1 VVYPQPVTPAQPT
14 VIITQPS
21 CTEPNAIIVLTSS
34 NTGLVYSIN
43 NGADYVTFSRFS
55 GLVPGTYWP
64 KVKNG
69 AGCASTFMVRT
80 INPRPPIP
88 AAPALT
94 VTQPT
99 CTVATGTISISSPS
113 DTLSYSINNTT
124 YQPGGNF
131 SGMASGSY
139 PVTAENSAGCISPSS
154 MASILLP
161 TAAPEAPSVTLTQ
174 PTCTVA
180 TGTITIS
187 SPVDSFSYS
196 INNVNY
202 QPGGSF
208 SGLTTG
214 SYPVTAENSAGCI
227 SSPSMAVILTT
238 PAPLPTPGVT
248 VVQPTC
254 SVTTGSIDISGP
266 LGPGLMYSVNGTTYQ
281 PDTSFTSLAM
291 GSYPVTAKDNAGC
304 VSSPASA
311 VILAQPASCNVVI
324 GVYPNPYV
332 GEVNFTIVSPQSG
345 KGLLVFYNLWGQL
358 MNPLI
363 ETDLVAGLPTSINCP
378 MGFAHKQA
386 VVYQLTIGKKKMQGI
401 LLPQKY

>member
-1 VVYPQPVTPAQPT
+1 VTLSQFT
-14 VIITQPS
+14 
-21 CTEPNAIIVLTSS
+21 
-34 NTGLVYSIN
+34 
-43 NGADYVTFSRFS
+43 

-64 KVKNG
+64 KVKNS
-69 AGCASTFMVRT
+69 AGCASTFMVST

-88 AAPALT
+88 ATPA
-94 VTQPT
+94 
-99 CTVATGTISISSPS
+99 
-113 DTLSYSINNTT
+113 
-124 YQPGGNF
+124 
-131 SGMASGSY
+131 
-139 PVTAENSAGCISPSS
+139 
-154 MASILLP
+154 
-161 TAAPEAPSVTLTQ
+161 VTLTQ

-187 SPVDSFSYS
+187 SHVDSFSYS

-214 SYPVTAENSAGCI
+214 SYPVTAEDSAGCI
-227 SSPSMAVILTT
+227 SSPSTAVILTT

-254 SVTTGSIDISGP
+254 SVTTGSINISGP

-291 GSYPVTAKDNAGC
+291 GSYPVTVKDSAGC
-304 VSSPASA
+304 GSSPASA
-311 VILAQPASCNVVI
+311 VILAPPASCNVVI
-324 GVYPNPYV
+324 GVYPNPYD

-378 MGFAHKQA
+378 MGFSHKQA

-401 LLPQKY
+401 LFPQKY